1 MLLSKEFILS
11 GRAEAGKKEALNE
24 GGGFGEQNISLLL
37 AHKNLDPWTASTF
50 CQNSIQ
56 FVNLLECDF

>member
-1 MLLSKEFILS
+1 MLISIELILS
-11 GRAEAGKKEALNE
+11 GRAEAGKEEALNE

-37 AHKNLDPWTASTF
+37 VHKNLDSWTASTF
-50 CQNSIQ
+50 CRNSIQ